1 MYGQTEATAR
11 LSYLPPPL
19 LGAKLGSI
27 GRGIPGVTLRVMG
40 DDGHEVNPGDVGE
53 IYAWGDSICPGYL
66 GEPETSAQKFIDGV
80 LHTGDLATVDEDGF
94 IYIVDRKADFI
105 KSYGIRVSSQQIENC
120 IVELPEVVTA
130 AVIGEP
136 DLVRGEAIKAF
147 VVLRAGGHL
156 TANDILAHCAGRLAN
171 YMRAKE
177 VAFIDQL
184 PINAHGK
191 IMKTEL
197 RKLSASSEAVVA

>member
-1 MYGQTEATAR
+1 M
-11 LSYLPPPL
+11 
-19 LGAKLGSI
+19 LGAKLASI
-27 GRGIPGVTLRVMG
+27 GRGISGVTLRVIG
-40 DDGHEVNPGDVGE
+40 EDGTAVKSSEVGE
-53 IYAWGDSICPGYL
+53 IYAWGDNISPGYL
-66 GEPETSAQKFIDGV
+66 EEPEASAEKFVDGV
-80 LHTGDLATVDEDGF
+80 LHTGDLATVDEDDF
-94 IYIVDRKADFI
+94 IYVVDRKADFI

-147 VVLRAGGHL
+147 VVLRAGAQL
-156 TANDILAHCAGRLAN
+156 TADDILAHCASRLTKS
-171 YMRAKE
+171 MMPKE
-177 VAFIDQL
+177 VAFIGQL

-197 RKLSASSEAVVA
+197 RRLSASSEVAMA

>member
-1 MYGQTEATAR
+1 MACCTRAIWPRLMKTATSTSSIAR
-11 LSYLPPPL
+11 PISSR
-19 LGAKLGSI
+19 A
-27 GRGIPGVTLRVMG
+27 
-40 DDGHEVNPGDVGE
+40 
-53 IYAWGDSICPGYL
+53 
-66 GEPETSAQKFIDGV
+66 
-80 LHTGDLATVDEDGF
+80 
-94 IYIVDRKADFI
+94 
-105 KSYGIRVSSQQIENC
+105 YGIRVSSQQIENC

-147 VVLRAGGHL
+147 VVLRAGAQL

-171 YMRAKE
+171 YMVPKE
-177 VAFIDQL
+177 VVFIDHL

-197 RKLSASSEAVVA
+197 RKLSAPSEAVVA